1 MNYIWPFDSMQK
13 IKDQVFNIN
22 EATSFVKEL
31 RNYEIK
37 KLLNEA
43 NLRAYLSGRYQ
54 IENLSKIKTT
64 FMWKSLKELQIAP
77 VDWVH
82 YSPVLLTLQEDP
94 DHEAVT
100 EYCLNI
106 VHDEIFTA
114 IRHLI

>member
-1 MNYIWPFDSMQK
+1 MQK
-13 IKDQVFNIN
+13 IREQVFGISD
-22 EATSFVKEL
+22 ATSFVREL

-43 NLRAYLSGRYQ
+43 SLRAYLSERYQ

-64 FMWKSLKELQIAP
+64 FMWKALKELQIAP

-82 YSPVLLTLQEDP
+82 YSPILLTLQEDP
-94 DHEAVT
+94 DHEPVT

-106 VHDEIFTA
+106 VHDEIFAA